1 MSGHVKGA
9 ITSIIIAMAIVSTSC
24 ATTGKDLVRDGV
36 VDIEKESSRYA
47 MITLVS
53 AMQEGADLLVRG
65 ELRRRHG
72 GRSPIPGHIDVQII
86 GTTGEMLADASVG
99 YHRRSAKWRSASFYT
114 RLETVPPPGSTIRVL
129 HDAAGI
135 H

>member
-1 MSGHVKGA
+1 MKNAVKGIVLA
-9 ITSIIIAMAIVSTSC
+9 MSITNMGC

-36 VDIEKESSRYA
+36 VDIERESSRYT
-47 MITLVS
+47 MVTLVS
-53 AMQEGADLLVRG
+53 AMQEGHDLLVRG
-65 ELRRRHG
+65 EVRRRHG

-86 GTTGEMLADASVG
+86 GPDGDVLADTSIG

-129 HDAAGI
+129 HDEARI